1 MTTIDVKSIIQHVMN
16 MSSEEA
22 KKHVIDMFIRE
33 QQRKQKL
40 KNSQRKYRKSEKGKL
55 AARRTYLKNYIATC
69 KPLRRP
75 FKSASRNP
83 DHYFRRQRKTDV

>member
-22 KKHVIDMFIRE
+22 KKHVIDMFIKA

-40 KNSQRKYRKSEKGKL
+40 KKIPTKISQ
-55 AARRTYLKNYIATC
+55 I
-69 KPLRRP
+69 
-75 FKSASRNP
+75 
-83 DHYFRRQRKTDV
+83 

>member
-1 MTTIDVKSIIQHVMN
+1 MTTIDIKSIIQHVMN

-22 KKHVIDMFIRE
+22 KKHVIDMFIKA

-55 AARRTYLKNYIATC
+55 AARRTYLKNYIPT
-69 KPLRRP
+69 L
-75 FKSASRNP
+75 
-83 DHYFRRQRKTDV
+83 